1 MIDKDKLVEDMILQQ
16 FKIIGVE
23 MDMDKLLT
31 IEEFYTKYSMTSKQ
45 EKEWE
50 SYCLDILT
58 KKFRHSKKWARK
70 EYSMLN
76 LNYGL
81 TIKE

>member
-1 MIDKDKLVEDMILQQ
+1 MIDKDKLIEDMILKQ
-16 FKIIGVE
+16 FDIIGVE
-23 MDMDKLLT
+23 MNMEKLLT
-31 IEEFYTKYSMTSKQ
+31 IDEFYRKYSMTSKQ

-50 SYCLDILT
+50 DYCLDIIK

-81 TIKE
+81 TIKD